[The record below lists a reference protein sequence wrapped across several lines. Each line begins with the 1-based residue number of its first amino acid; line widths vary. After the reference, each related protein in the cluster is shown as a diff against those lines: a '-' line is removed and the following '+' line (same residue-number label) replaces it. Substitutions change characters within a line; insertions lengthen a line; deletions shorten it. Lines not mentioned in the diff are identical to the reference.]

1 MKASYLTLRSPI
13 VEVALLASKAHSV
26 VKGLVGGSVLLLGV
40 ALSGCAAPQ
49 YTYVANSSQNT
60 YFKVPYNWHKI
71 SDSALSSELQAATG
85 GSGSGWTVAY
95 EAGRKPTARDF
106 LSFGT
111 SEPFVFA
118 EVGTLNS
125 AASSELSYDTLR
137 DFFLPVTSTAR
148 QSAAASGAFPLTN
161 FQQIRDQVLTLGQ
174 GVHGVRETFD
184 YTYPGGITDT
194 FDEVALTNA
203 DQTVVYLLV
212 LHCTSSCYSSDQTEI
227 NGVMSS
233 FTIRSP

>member
-1 MKASYLTLRSPI
+1 M
-13 VEVALLASKAHSV
+13 ASKAHRV
-26 VKGLVGGSVLLLGV
+26 AQGLVGGCALLLGV

-49 YTYVANSSQNT
+49 YTYVANSSQDT
-60 YFKVPYNWHKI
+60 YFKVPSGWHKI
-71 SDSALSSELQAATG
+71 SDSSLASELQTETG
-85 GSGSGWTVAY
+85 SSGGGWTVAY
-95 EAGRKPTARDF
+95 EAGGKPTAADF

-111 SEPFVFA
+111 SQPFVFA
-118 EVGTLNS
+118 EVGQLSST
-125 AASSELSYDTLR
+125 ASNELSYDSLR

-148 QSAAASGAFPLTN
+148 SNASSEGFPLTN
-161 FQQIRDQVLTLGQ
+161 FQQIRDEVLTPGQ

-184 YTYPGGITDT
+184 YTYTGGITDT

-212 LHCTSSCYSSDQTEI
+212 LHCTTSCYSHDQTEI
-227 NGVMSS
+227 NDVMSS